1 MAQLGE
7 EEVRREASSQPGQ
20 AAQDRDPGQAG
31 DGGPRSRSRTGAGFD
46 QEGDECCDD
55 EEEEEEEGWRER
67 RDESRQ
73 RGEELRGHGADGV
86 KTEDEPPGFNPSH
99 TPRPWRG
106 QRSGVC
112 VCVLL
117 LLICVCVC
125 PHPDHVCLSQS
136 SSLDVIR
143 LRVTGCH
150 GNLKG
155 DSCHVSLQDKRRPL
169 NDITVTSSGSFSP
182 FCLKE
187 QFTMKV

>member
-117 LLICVCVC
+117 LLMCVCVLTLTMC
-125 PHPDHVCLSQS
+125 VYLSRPALMLS
-136 SSLDVIR
+136 
-143 LRVTGCH
+143 GC
-150 GNLKG
+150 
-155 DSCHVSLQDKRRPL
+155 VSPAAMA
-169 NDITVTSSGSFSP
+169 T
-182 FCLKE
+182 LKE
-187 QFTMKV
+187 TAAMLVCRIRDDPLMTSL